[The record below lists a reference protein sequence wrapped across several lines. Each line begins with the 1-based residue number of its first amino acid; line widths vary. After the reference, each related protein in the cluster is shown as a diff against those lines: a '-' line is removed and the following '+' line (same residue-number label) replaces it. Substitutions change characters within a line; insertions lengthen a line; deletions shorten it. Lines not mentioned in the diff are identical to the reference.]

1 MGAETWRKMLF
12 GLLVTWREARYE
24 ADRTVRVR
32 VYWTKAESTGQG
44 QDLES
49 NLENLEAAERVDV

>member
-1 MGAETWRKMLF
+1 M
-12 GLLVTWREARYE
+12 
-24 ADRTVRVR
+24 R

-49 NLENLEAAERVDV
+49 SLENLEAAERVDV